1 MEGDVV
7 TVHEDLTSRVKQIVH
22 DYMEAWKSSSEL
34 TELDAAEREELFG
47 VIQDELGVVFDR
59 HDLEELVDKE
69 DLAIKDIVD
78 AVEEGEELDEEY

>member
-1 MEGDVV
+1 M
-7 TVHEDLTSRVKQIVH
+7 HEDLTSRVKQIVH

-69 DLAIKDIVD
+69 DLEIKDIVD